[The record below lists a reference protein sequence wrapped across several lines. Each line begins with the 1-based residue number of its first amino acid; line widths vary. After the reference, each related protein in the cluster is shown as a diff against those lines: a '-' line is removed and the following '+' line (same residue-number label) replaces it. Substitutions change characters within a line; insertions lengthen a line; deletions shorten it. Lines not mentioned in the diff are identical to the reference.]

1 MNNNNLQKY
10 TAIFLAT
17 VLVTGVIGI
26 SSPFTVFAQEYDGY
40 GYEYNWQEQYEYKPD
55 MRYNEPTYVQEYDG
69 YDKEYKKYD
78 DDGYD
83 KEYKKYVI
91 DRNDDD
97 GYDKEYKK
105 YDDDG
110 YDKEYKKYMKEVLKN
125 DDADHDHDESS
136 NTYIIIRADQKAIA
150 SGIKP
155 NVQNCLQINLDA
167 LLTSGDE
174 MEDCHNQRDENSNQT
189 GTD

>member
-1 MNNNNLQKY
+1 MNNNNLQKN

-26 SSPFTVFAQEYDGY
+26 SSPFTVFAQEYNGDE
-40 GYEYNWQEQYEYKPD
+40 YEYNGQGQYEYTPD
-55 MRYNEPTYVQEYDG
+55 MRYNEPTNVQE
-69 YDKEYKKYD
+69 YD
-78 DDGYD
+78 DDGY
-83 KEYKKYVI
+83 E
-91 DRNDDD
+91 
-97 GYDKEYKK
+97 
-105 YDDDG
+105 
-110 YDKEYKKYMKEVLKN
+110 KEYKKYMKEVLKN
-125 DDADHDHDESS
+125 DDADHDHDDSS

-174 MEDCHNQRDENSNQT
+174 IEDCHNQRDGDSNQS
-189 GTD
+189 GVD

>member
-1 MNNNNLQKY
+1 MNNNKLLKN

-26 SSPFTVFAQEYDGY
+26 SSPFTVFAQEYN
-40 GYEYNWQEQYEYKPD
+40 GYEYEYNGLGQYGYTPD
-55 MRYNEPTYVQEYDG
+55 MRYNEPTYVQEYEDDG
-69 YDKEYKKYD
+69 YEKEYKKYD
-78 DDGYD
+78 DDGY
-83 KEYKKYVI
+83 E
-91 DRNDDD
+91 
-97 GYDKEYKK
+97 KEYKK

-110 YDKEYKKYMKEVLKN
+110 YEKEYKKYLKKVLKN
-125 DDADHDHDESS
+125 DDADDDHDDSS

-174 MEDCHNQRDENSNQT
+174 IEDCHNQRDGDTNQS
-189 GTD
+189 GID

>member
-1 MNNNNLQKY
+1 MTNNNLQKN

-26 SSPFTVFAQEYDGY
+26 SSSFTVFAQEYDGY
-40 GYEYNWQEQYEYKPD
+40 GYEYNLQEQYEYKPD
-55 MRYNEPTYVQEYDG
+55 MTYNEPTYLQEY
-69 YDKEYKKYD
+69 
-78 DDGYD
+78 
-83 KEYKKYVI
+83 
-91 DRNDDD
+91 
-97 GYDKEYKK
+97 
-105 YDDDG
+105 DG

-125 DDADHDHDESS
+125 DDADHDHDDDSG

-174 MEDCHNQRDENSNQT
+174 IEDCHNQRDGDSNQS

>member
-1 MNNNNLQKY
+1 MTTNNLQKN

-26 SSPFTVFAQEYDGY
+26 SSPFTVFAQEYNGDE
-40 GYEYNWQEQYEYKPD
+40 YEYNWQEQYEYPPD
-55 MRYNEPTYVQEYDG
+55 MRYNEPPYVQEYD
-69 YDKEYKKYD
+69 
-78 DDGYD
+78 DDGY
-83 KEYKKYVI
+83 E
-91 DRNDDD
+91 
-97 GYDKEYKK
+97 
-105 YDDDG
+105 
-110 YDKEYKKYMKEVLKN
+110 KEYKKYMKEVLKN
-125 DDADHDHDESS
+125 DDADRDHDDSS

-174 MEDCHNQRDENSNQT
+174 IEDCHNQRDGDSNQS
-189 GTD
+189 GID

>member
-1 MNNNNLQKY
+1 MTNNNLQKN

-26 SSPFTVFAQEYDGY
+26 SSPFTVFAQEYNGDE
-40 GYEYNWQEQYEYKPD
+40 YEYNWQEQYEYPPD
-55 MRYNEPTYVQEYDG
+55 MRYNEPPYVQEYDDDGG
-69 YDKEYKKYD
+69 YEKEYKKYD
-78 DDGYD
+78 DDG
-83 KEYKKYVI
+83 
-91 DRNDDD
+91 
-97 GYDKEYKK
+97 GYE
-105 YDDDG
+105 
-110 YDKEYKKYMKEVLKN
+110 KEYKKYMKEVLKN
-125 DDADHDHDESS
+125 DDADHDHDDDSS

-174 MEDCHNQRDENSNQT
+174 IEDCHNQRDGDSNQS
-189 GTD
+189 GID

>member
-1 MNNNNLQKY
+1 MNNNKVLKN

-26 SSPFTVFAQEYDGY
+26 SSPFSVFAQQYGGY
-40 GYEYNWQEQYEYKPD
+40 QYEYNSQGQYEYPPD
-55 MRYNEPTYVQEYDG
+55 MRYNDPTYVQEYDDEG

-78 DDGYD
+78 DYGNG
-83 KEYKKYVI
+83 KEYKYL
-91 DRNDDD
+91 
-97 GYDKEYKK
+97 KK
-105 YDDDG
+105 
-110 YDKEYKKYMKEVLKN
+110 VLKN
-125 DDADHDHDESS
+125 DDANHDDDDSS
-136 NTYIIIRADQKAIA
+136 NTYIIIKADQKAIA

-174 MEDCHNQRDENSNQT
+174 IEDCHNQRDGDTNQS
-189 GTD
+189 GID

>member
-1 MNNNNLQKY
+1 MNNNKLLKN

-26 SSPFTVFAQEYDGY
+26 SSPFTVFAQEYNGY
-40 GYEYNWQEQYEYKPD
+40 KYEYNGLGQYGYTPD
-55 MRYNEPTYVQEYDG
+55 MRYNEPTYVQEYDDDG
-69 YDKEYKKYD
+69 YEKEYKKYD
-78 DDGYD
+78 DDGY
-83 KEYKKYVI
+83 E
-91 DRNDDD
+91 
-97 GYDKEYKK
+97 KEYKK

-110 YDKEYKKYMKEVLKN
+110 YEKEYKKYLKKVLKN
-125 DDADHDHDESS
+125 DDADDDHDDSS

-174 MEDCHNQRDENSNQT
+174 IEDCHNQRDGDSNQS
-189 GTD
+189 GID

>member
-1 MNNNNLQKY
+1 M
-10 TAIFLAT
+10 AT

-26 SSPFTVFAQEYDGY
+26 SFPFTVFAQEYDGY

-83 KEYKKYVI
+83 KEYKKY
-91 DRNDDD
+91 
-97 GYDKEYKK
+97 
-105 YDDDG
+105 
-110 YDKEYKKYMKEVLKN
+110 MKEVLKN
-125 DDADHDHDESS
+125 DDVDHDHDDSS

-174 MEDCHNQRDENSNQT
+174 MEDCHNQRDENSLPFIISFWGSKLLIHISILLYEFFNT
-189 GTD
+189 SKDN

>member
-1 MNNNNLQKY
+1 MNNNKLLKN

-26 SSPFTVFAQEYDGY
+26 SSPFTVFAQEYN
-40 GYEYNWQEQYEYKPD
+40 GYEYEYNGLGQYGYTPD
-55 MRYNEPTYVQEYDG
+55 MRYNEPTYVQEYDDDG
-69 YDKEYKKYD
+69 YEKEYKKYD
-78 DDGYD
+78 DDGYE
-83 KEYKKYVI
+83 KEYKKYL
-91 DRNDDD
+91 
-97 GYDKEYKK
+97 KK
-105 YDDDG
+105 
-110 YDKEYKKYMKEVLKN
+110 VLKN
-125 DDADHDHDESS
+125 DDADDDHDDSS

-174 MEDCHNQRDENSNQT
+174 IEDCHNQRDGDTNQS
-189 GTD
+189 GID

>member
-1 MNNNNLQKY
+1 MNNNKVLKN

-26 SSPFTVFAQEYDGY
+26 SSPFSVFAQQYGGY
-40 GYEYNWQEQYEYKPD
+40 QYEYNSQGQYEYPPD
-55 MRYNEPTYVQEYDG
+55 MRYNDPTYVQEYDDEG

-78 DDGYD
+78 DYGNV
-83 KEYKKYVI
+83 KEYKYL
-91 DRNDDD
+91 
-97 GYDKEYKK
+97 KK
-105 YDDDG
+105 
-110 YDKEYKKYMKEVLKN
+110 VLKN
-125 DDADHDHDESS
+125 DDANHDDDDSS
-136 NTYIIIRADQKAIA
+136 NTYIIIKADQKAIA

-174 MEDCHNQRDENSNQT
+174 IEDCHNQRDGDTNQS
-189 GTD
+189 GID

>member
-1 MNNNNLQKY
+1 MNNNKVQKN

-17 VLVTGVIGI
+17 VLIIGVIGI

-40 GYEYNWQEQYEYKPD
+40 GYEYNLQGQYEYTPD
-55 MRYNEPTYVQEYDG
+55 MRYNEPTYVQEYDDNG

-78 DDGYD
+78 D
-83 KEYKKYVI
+83 
-91 DRNDDD
+91 N
-97 GYDKEYKK
+97 
-105 YDDDG
+105 G

-125 DDADHDHDESS
+125 DDADHDDSS

-174 MEDCHNQRDENSNQT
+174 IEDCHNQRDGDSNQS

>member
-1 MNNNNLQKY
+1 MNNNKVQKN

-26 SSPFTVFAQEYDGY
+26 SSPFTVFAQEYNGDE
-40 GYEYNWQEQYEYKPD
+40 YEYNWQGQYEYTPD
-55 MRYNEPTYVQEYDG
+55 MRYNEPPYVQEYDDDG
-69 YDKEYKKYD
+69 YEKEYKKYD
-78 DDGYD
+78 DDGYE
-83 KEYKKYVI
+83 KEYKKYL
-91 DRNDDD
+91 
-97 GYDKEYKK
+97 
-105 YDDDG
+105 
-110 YDKEYKKYMKEVLKN
+110 KEVLKN
-125 DDADHDHDESS
+125 DDADHDHDDSS

-174 MEDCHNQRDENSNQT
+174 IEDCHNQRDGDSNQS
-189 GTD
+189 GID

>member
-1 MNNNNLQKY
+1 MTNNNLQKN

-26 SSPFTVFAQEYDGY
+26 SSPFTVFAQEYNGDE
-40 GYEYNWQEQYEYKPD
+40 YEYNGQGQYEYPPD
-55 MRYNEPTYVQEYDG
+55 MRYNEPPYVQEYD
-69 YDKEYKKYD
+69 
-78 DDGYD
+78 DDGY
-83 KEYKKYVI
+83 E
-91 DRNDDD
+91 
-97 GYDKEYKK
+97 
-105 YDDDG
+105 
-110 YDKEYKKYMKEVLKN
+110 KEYKKYMKEVLKN
-125 DDADHDHDESS
+125 DDADHDHDDDSG

-174 MEDCHNQRDENSNQT
+174 IEDCHNQRDGDSNQS
-189 GTD
+189 GID

>member
-1 MNNNNLQKY
+1 MNNNNLQK
-10 TAIFLAT
+10 TSIFLAT

-40 GYEYNWQEQYEYKPD
+40 DYEYNGQEQYEYKPD

-83 KEYKKYVI
+83 KEYKKY
-91 DRNDDD
+91 DDD

-125 DDADHDHDESS
+125 DDADQDHDDSS

-174 MEDCHNQRDENSNQT
+174 IEDCHNQRDGDSNQS

>member
-1 MNNNNLQKY
+1 MTNNNLQKN

-26 SSPFTVFAQEYDGY
+26 SSPFTVFAQEYN
-40 GYEYNWQEQYEYKPD
+40 GYEYEYNGLGQYGYTPD
-55 MRYNEPTYVQEYDG
+55 MRYNEPPYVQEYDDDG
-69 YDKEYKKYD
+69 YEKEYKKYD
-78 DDGYD
+78 DDGYE
-83 KEYKKYVI
+83 KEYKKYL
-91 DRNDDD
+91 
-97 GYDKEYKK
+97 
-105 YDDDG
+105 
-110 YDKEYKKYMKEVLKN
+110 KEVLKN
-125 DDADHDHDESS
+125 DDADHDHDDSS

-174 MEDCHNQRDENSNQT
+174 IEDCHNQRDGDSNQS
-189 GTD
+189 GID

>member
-1 MNNNNLQKY
+1 MNNNKVQKN

-40 GYEYNWQEQYEYKPD
+40 GYEYNLQGQYEYTPD
-55 MRYNEPTYVQEYDG
+55 MRYNEPTYVQEYD
-69 YDKEYKKYD
+69 D
-78 DDGYD
+78 
-83 KEYKKYVI
+83 
-91 DRNDDD
+91 N
-97 GYDKEYKK
+97 
-105 YDDDG
+105 G

-125 DDADHDHDESS
+125 DNADNDHDDSS
-136 NTYIIIRADQKAIA
+136 NTYIIITADQKAIA

-174 MEDCHNQRDENSNQT
+174 IEDCHNQRDGDTNQS
-189 GTD
+189 GVD

>member
-1 MNNNNLQKY
+1 MTNNNLQKN

-26 SSPFTVFAQEYDGY
+26 SSPFTVFAQESNGDE
-40 GYEYNWQEQYEYKPD
+40 YEYNWQEQYEYPPD
-55 MRYNEPTYVQEYDG
+55 MRYNEPPYVQEYDDDG
-69 YDKEYKKYD
+69 YEKEYKKYD
-78 DDGYD
+78 DDGY
-83 KEYKKYVI
+83 E
-91 DRNDDD
+91 
-97 GYDKEYKK
+97 
-105 YDDDG
+105 
-110 YDKEYKKYMKEVLKN
+110 KEYKKYMKEVLKN
-125 DDADHDHDESS
+125 DDADHDHDDDSG

-174 MEDCHNQRDENSNQT
+174 IEDCHNQRDGDSNQS
-189 GTD
+189 GID

>member
-1 MNNNNLQKY
+1 
-10 TAIFLAT
+10 
-17 VLVTGVIGI
+17 
-26 SSPFTVFAQEYDGY
+26 
-40 GYEYNWQEQYEYKPD
+40 
-55 MRYNEPTYVQEYDG
+55 MRYNEPTYVQEYDDNG

-78 DDGYD
+78 D
-83 KEYKKYVI
+83 
-91 DRNDDD
+91 N

-105 YDDDG
+105 YDDNGYDKEYKKYDDNGYDKEYKKYDDNG

-125 DDADHDHDESS
+125 DDADHDDSS

-174 MEDCHNQRDENSNQT
+174 IEDCHNQRDGDSNQS

>member
-1 MNNNNLQKY
+1 MTNNNLQKN

-40 GYEYNWQEQYEYKPD
+40 GYGYNWQEQYEYKPD
-55 MRYNEPTYVQEYDG
+55 MRYNEPTYVQEYD
-69 YDKEYKKYD
+69 
-78 DDGYD
+78 DDGY
-83 KEYKKYVI
+83 E
-91 DRNDDD
+91 
-97 GYDKEYKK
+97 
-105 YDDDG
+105 
-110 YDKEYKKYMKEVLKN
+110 KEYKKYMKEVLKN
-125 DDADHDHDESS
+125 DDADHDHDDDSG

-174 MEDCHNQRDENSNQT
+174 IEDCHNQRDGDSNQS
-189 GTD
+189 GVD

>member
-1 MNNNNLQKY
+1 MNNNKVQKN

-26 SSPFTVFAQEYDGY
+26 SSPFTVFAQEYNGDE
-40 GYEYNWQEQYEYKPD
+40 YEYNWQEQYEYPPD
-55 MRYNEPTYVQEYDG
+55 MRYNEPPYVQEYD
-69 YDKEYKKYD
+69 
-78 DDGYD
+78 DDGY
-83 KEYKKYVI
+83 E
-91 DRNDDD
+91 
-97 GYDKEYKK
+97 
-105 YDDDG
+105 
-110 YDKEYKKYMKEVLKN
+110 KEYKKYMKEVLKN
-125 DDADHDHDESS
+125 DDADHDHDDDSG

-174 MEDCHNQRDENSNQT
+174 IEDCHNQRDGDSNQS
-189 GTD
+189 GID

>member
-1 MNNNNLQKY
+1 MNNNKVLKN

-26 SSPFTVFAQEYDGY
+26 SSPFSVFAQQYGGY
-40 GYEYNWQEQYEYKPD
+40 QYEYNSQGQYEYPPD
-55 MRYNEPTYVQEYDG
+55 MRYNDPTYVQEYDDEG

-78 DDGYD
+78 D
-83 KEYKKYVI
+83 E
-91 DRNDDD
+91 

-105 YDDDG
+105 YDDEG
-110 YDKEYKKYMKEVLKN
+110 YDKEYKKYDDYGNGKEYKYLKKVLKN
-125 DDADHDHDESS
+125 DDANHDDDDSS
-136 NTYIIIRADQKAIA
+136 NTYIIIKADQKAIA

-174 MEDCHNQRDENSNQT
+174 IEDCHNQRDGDTNQS
-189 GTD
+189 GID

>member
-1 MNNNNLQKY
+1 MNNNKVLKN

-26 SSPFTVFAQEYDGY
+26 SSPFSVFAQQYGGY
-40 GYEYNWQEQYEYKPD
+40 QYEYNSQGQYEYPPD
-55 MRYNEPTYVQEYDG
+55 MRYNEPPYVQEYDDDG
-69 YDKEYKKYD
+69 YEKEYKKYD
-78 DDGYD
+78 DDGY
-83 KEYKKYVI
+83 E
-91 DRNDDD
+91 
-97 GYDKEYKK
+97 
-105 YDDDG
+105 
-110 YDKEYKKYMKEVLKN
+110 KEYKKYMKEVLKN
-125 DDADHDHDESS
+125 DDADHDHDDDSG

-174 MEDCHNQRDENSNQT
+174 IEDCHNQRDGDSNQS